1 MKKNRIKLIISW
13 IISLSLVVYLISQ
26 SDKQA
31 MLDGFRTLDV
41 LTVVYM
47 VLIYLIGILVRAV
60 RSKLMI
66 PKLSLM
72 EALGSVCIGYA
83 ANNILPARLGEIARA
98 HVVGKSCGVKRSL
111 ALSSILVERILDGAV
126 IVLLMVLAMKS
137 IELPEWAIKVRQ
149 GGIILFSCALLGVL
163 IAPYIGPKIL
173 SLIPNQKIKS
183 IGEGF
188 LEGIQLASR
197 SLPVMVSLILLSFLV
212 WVVEEQMFVVAS
224 DAFGLGIAPFSL
236 FFVLGVINLGILVP
250 SSPGYIGVYHYFC
263 TLALGVFGVPMG
275 KAVAYGVVL
284 HASQVIPTTIIG
296 LLFLPYFGL
305 KSTKEMIQ

>member
-1 MKKNRIKLIISW
+1 MKNNQIKLIISW
-13 IISLSLVVYLISQ
+13 IISISLVVYLVSK

-31 MLDGFRTLDV
+31 MLDGFKSLDV
-41 LTVVYM
+41 STVIYM
-47 VLIYLIGILVRAV
+47 ILIYLAGIVVRGL

-66 PKLSLM
+66 PKLGM
-72 EALGSVCIGYA
+72 IEALGSVCVGYA
-83 ANNILPARLGEIARA
+83 ANNILPARLGEFARA
-98 HVVGKSCGVKRSL
+98 HVVGKSCGIKRSL

-126 IVLLMVLAMKS
+126 IVLLMVLAMQS
-137 IELPEWAIKVRQ
+137 IELPNWAVKVRQ

-163 IAPYIGPKIL
+163 LAPYIGPKIL
-173 SLIPNQKIKS
+173 SMIPSEKIKS
-183 IGEGF
+183 FGEGF

-197 SLPVMVSLILLSFLV
+197 SLTVMLSLILLSFAV
-212 WVVEEQMFVVAS
+212 WIIEEQMFVVAS
-224 DAFGLGIAPFSL
+224 DAFGLGIAAFSL
-236 FFVLGVINLGILVP
+236 FFVMGVINLGILVP

-284 HASQVIPTTIIG
+284 HACQVIPTTIIG

-305 KSTKEMIQ
+305 KSTREMIQ

>member
-1 MKKNRIKLIISW
+1 MKKNKIKLIISW
-13 IISLSLVVYLISQ
+13 IISISLVAYLISQ

-31 MLDGFRTLDV
+31 MLDGFRTIDV
-41 LTVVYM
+41 LTVTYM
-47 VLIYLIGILVRAV
+47 VIIYLIGILFRAF

-72 EALGSVCIGYA
+72 DALGSVCVGYA

-98 HVVGKSCGVKRSL
+98 QVVGKSCGIKRSL

-126 IVLLMVLAMKS
+126 IVLLMVLAMDS
-137 IELPEWAIKVRQ
+137 LNLPDWAIKVRQ
-149 GGIILFSCALLGVL
+149 GGIALFSCALLGVFL
-163 IAPYIGPKIL
+163 APYIGPKIL
-173 SLIPNQKIKS
+173 GLIPSKKIKEF
-183 IGEGF
+183 GEGF

-197 SLPVMVSLILLSFLV
+197 SIPVMISLIILSFAV
-212 WVVEEQMFVVAS
+212 WIIEEQMFVVAS
-224 DAFGLGIAPFSL
+224 NAFGLGISAFSL
-236 FFVLGVINLGILVP
+236 FFVMGVINLGILIP

-275 KAVAYGVVL
+275 QAVAYGVVL
-284 HASQVIPTTIIG
+284 HACQVIPTTIIG

-305 KSTKEMIQ
+305 KSTKEMIT